1 MPNGKGKVL
10 TKCPICGFEE
20 LYDLIS
26 LSNKGYKCKICNSI
40 WSIPNKFIRC
50 IIFLKKDILDNFKFE
65 YYSKWEDTAYRYDAY
80 FVFQGKEYIVEMQGI
95 QHYTEIFNN
104 KFTNQK
110 EIDKNKK
117 ELALRNGIDFYIEI
131 DVKRSEP
138 DYLKNSF
145 IESGLNDIFNLSESD
160 FKNIY
165 NKMNE
170 PLLKEIL
177 ELYNKGKEVKEI
189 ALILSVSNSTIN
201 RKLNKAQKMGLIKLR
216 RPNYGNIKTKVINV
230 LTGEEY
236 VFETINESWLFI
248 MSEGI
253 KVGKNKFTRY
263 IKKI

>member
-65 YYSKWEDTAYRYDAY
+65 YYPKWEDTAYRYDAY

-95 QHYTEIFNN
+95 QHYTGIFNN

-117 ELALRNGIDFYIEI
+117 RI
-131 DVKRSEP
+131 
-138 DYLKNSF
+138 SF
-145 IESGLNDIFNLSESD
+145 EKWNRF
-160 FKNIY
+160 
-165 NKMNE
+165 
-170 PLLKEIL
+170 
-177 ELYNKGKEVKEI
+177 LY
-189 ALILSVSNSTIN
+189 
-201 RKLNKAQKMGLIKLR
+201 
-216 RPNYGNIKTKVINV
+216 
-230 LTGEEY
+230 
-236 VFETINESWLFI
+236 
-248 MSEGI
+248 
-253 KVGKNKFTRY
+253 
-263 IKKI
+263 